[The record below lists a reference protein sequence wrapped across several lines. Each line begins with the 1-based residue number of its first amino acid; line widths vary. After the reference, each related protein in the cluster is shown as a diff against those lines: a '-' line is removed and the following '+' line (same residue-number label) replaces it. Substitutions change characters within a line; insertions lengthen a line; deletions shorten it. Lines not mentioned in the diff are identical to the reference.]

1 MRVAR
6 AVCAA
11 VLARGPQSSV
21 AQGPARRF
29 LSENRTL
36 VVQTLKRSAG
46 IGGPAAGGGGGGGG
60 GGGVLPPQALLLLED
75 AVEELAE
82 AFMVLVAATGFLEF
96 EEEMA
101 APRGNGAQPRGLPGF
116 FH

>member
-1 MRVAR
+1 M
-6 AVCAA
+6 
-11 VLARGPQSSV
+11 
-21 AQGPARRF
+21 
-29 LSENRTL
+29 L

-46 IGGPAAGGGGGGGG
+46 IGGGGVGSGSVQ
-60 GGGVLPPQALLLLED
+60 GGGVAAGINKEAARALED

-82 AFMVLVAATGFLEF
+82 SFMVLIAATGFLEF

-101 APRGNGAQPRGLPGF
+101 APKRDGPQAGGLPVL